1 MVYRRPPSPTPSSSG
16 RERMQVHKLHPW
28 DMTADEAIALQK
40 QLAGR
45 VDTATPLPADWDL
58 VAGAD
63 VSFNRDDPTIYAS
76 VLVWRRSTGEVVEG
90 RDAVGESHF
99 PYVPGLLSFREAP
112 TVLAAFARLQTRPD
126 GGVRRSTRY
135 RVPSTQSETAS
146 RDLPDWVLGTGSP
159 PQTRLVG
166 FAGPSY
172 HSQGSGDSP
181 GAAATPAPGPWS
193 RGMVTDDPPFAL
205 TIPSDLRLLPLARV
219 FLETACVHFGCDRP
233 TTDAVVLA
241 CYEALQTVVRHAH
254 RDRPEATVA
263 ISCHPTGDGIS
274 VVVLDHGE
282 PFDL

>member
-28 DMTADEAIALQK
+28 DVTADKAIALQK

-126 GGVRRSTRY
+126 VVMCDGQGIAHPRRLGI
-135 RVPSTQSETAS
+135 AS
-146 RDLPDWVLGTGSP
+146 HIGLWLEFPTIGCAKSLLAGKYKPPESAAGSMSP
-159 PQTRLVG
+159 LMIGEEQVG
-166 FAGPSY
+166 Y
-172 HSQGSGDSP
+172 
-181 GAAATPAPGPWS
+181 
-193 RGMVTDDPPFAL
+193 V
-205 TIPSDLRLLPLARV
+205 ARTKNKV
-219 FLETACVHFGCDRP
+219 NP
-233 TTDAVVLA
+233 
-241 CYEALQTVVRHAH
+241 
-254 RDRPEATVA
+254 
-263 ISCHPTGDGIS
+263 
-274 VVVLDHGE
+274 
-282 PFDL
+282 